1 MHPSRP
7 IGQQIDTA
15 SVGPLFLLGQIA
27 GRNGKAPGAVSP
39 TIAGTNCN
47 AVVYFGHIGTS
58 FPHLHHSK
66 TTQLFWF
73 IFEAS
78 RVYWHNL
85 NYSFTNM
92 MSLV

>member
-1 MHPSRP
+1 MHPGGP

-27 GRNGKAPGAVSP
+27 GRNGKAPGAGSP
-39 TIAGTNCN
+39 TFAGTNCN

-58 FPHLHHSK
+58 FPQLHHSK

-78 RVYWHNL
+78 RVYWHVL
-85 NYSFTNM
+85 NYSFTDM
-92 MSLV
+92 VSLI

>member
-1 MHPSRP
+1 MHPGGP

-27 GRNGKAPGAVSP
+27 GRNRKAPGAGSP
-39 TIAGTNCN
+39 TFAGTNCN

-58 FPHLHHSK
+58 FPQLHHSK

-78 RVYWHNL
+78 RVYWHVL
-85 NYSFTNM
+85 NYSFTDM
-92 MSLV
+92 VSLI

>member
-1 MHPSRP
+1 MHPGRP
-7 IGQQIDTA
+7 IEQQIDTA

-27 GRNGKAPGAVSP
+27 GRNGKAPGAGSP
-39 TIAGTNCN
+39 IFAGTNFN

-58 FPHLHHSK
+58 FPQLHHSK
-66 TTQLFWF
+66 TTQMFWF
-73 IFEAS
+73 IFGAS

-85 NYSFTNM
+85 NYSFNDM